1 METQNILSSDPL
13 KDSINNLK
21 EALNDAISEI
31 KSLRTDIGAL
41 MNWHGQIKMEAEQL
55 KEELRQTNDLLKN
68 ETIQSEA
75 TTNAHLD
82 ALTENAELM
91 YELKEILESVEDTM
105 RQKLERKD
113 KAWMKEVQ
121 MMKQQVQ
128 LCQESWL
135 KKEEEWRM
143 RRKSAEK
150 LFQKTE
156 GNSTT
161 NDRENKCVQEERDLE
176 EFLDERDSQL
186 PLVDSMVSLS
196 SPTLPLEQQGHD
208 VEHKPEYQEIN
219 VVGEKS
225 MLLQNEK
232 VRKDSEKMKKQ
243 SREKKVRW
251 APAPTCEP
259 NVNRTP
265 KSTVSKSCA
274 PAPSVSHI
282 PALQSLNNEGENK
295 LPDDKELKR
304 TESPPVREDVSVGV
318 AQLDLLGGHIV
329 STEKNSDADSLHV
342 DLMVTKDASP
352 TSKCAQPVCEAGGCG
367 RDLSQISAKPLP
379 QTCSS
384 GPEEDTVPAL

>member
-1 METQNILSSDPL
+1 PL
-13 KDSINNLK
+13 
-21 EALNDAISEI
+21 
-31 KSLRTDIGAL
+31 
-41 MNWHGQIKMEAEQL
+41 
-55 KEELRQTNDLLKN
+55 
-68 ETIQSEA
+68 TIA
-75 TTNAHLD
+75 
-82 ALTENAELM
+82 
-91 YELKEILESVEDTM
+91 
-105 RQKLERKD
+105 
-113 KAWMKEVQ
+113 
-121 MMKQQVQ
+121 
-128 LCQESWL
+128 
-135 KKEEEWRM
+135 
-143 RRKSAEK
+143 
-150 LFQKTE
+150 
-156 GNSTT
+156 
-161 NDRENKCVQEERDLE
+161 
-176 EFLDERDSQL
+176 L

-274 PAPSVSHI
+274 PAPSVSHV

-295 LPDDKELKR
+295 LPDDKELKG

-329 STEKNSDADSLHV
+329 STEKNSDADSLHQV
-342 DLMVTKDASP
+342 DVGGTSARSVLSPSPKHVHLDQRKTLSLLCNLRPAKIGGINLDFALCTLPTKHYLKHVAESLLPFLKHGRFPAGLKQKREDVT
-352 TSKCAQPVCEAGGCG
+352 
-367 RDLSQISAKPLP
+367 
-379 QTCSS
+379 
-384 GPEEDTVPAL
+384 